1 MAKKDKPDLVP
12 GTPLQR
18 VIPMVVTLA
27 VVAVLGPLLFSSYW
41 LNTMTSVACLSLVA
55 ATVALLYGQ
64 LGMVSLAQ
72 FALSGVGGWFCLRLI
87 HGWGVPFE
95 IALVLG
101 GLIAALFGLAVG
113 LPAMRMRGLYLALL
127 TLMVAAAFQVVVN
140 VIGFPDGG
148 TGWAGKVINGQ
159 RSLVERPWLATSDAS
174 YFRYTLIWL
183 AVGMGWIEWL
193 RSTKSG
199 RSWALIRKSEAAA
212 IAGGVSVLR
221 YKAWAFAVGGF
232 LAGLAGG
239 LIAGLNGQLD
249 NTGFPVSQSILLFAL
264 VVVGGAYNW
273 VGSLF
278 AGLLIRALPA
288 LLNDHGVDGN
298 LSNVFFGFALLV
310 SLIQGRKGLAGQLA
324 DFYKFVRT
332 SRIVEGTLT
341 WGAIAIVLGLV
352 FEGLGWG
359 SFAGTFFLALIAILF
374 RMVIPGVCWLL
385 LGFFGKSVQDGVED
399 GEAWLSLRLARGMQ
413 AMGWVPDHRLLKRTM
428 NWLFIGCFVGWIA
441 WGVFDVPFEIALAT
455 IWLAMALKVGLEIL
469 AYPYVLPLRKRLD
482 ERFPKPFASYR

>member
-183 AVGMGWIEWL
+183 AVGMGWIEGL